1 MGALVE
7 RLCSGNGERD
17 GVLRDRRKGDRAVRR
32 LNLLCRIV
40 ICIIVFAGSV
50 VGQEKKVDRIRV
62 GGGSTSATQMSMWLA
77 KEGNFYE
84 KHGLSVEAI
93 SIPGSSLALQ
103 AMLAG
108 ELPIIQLGG
117 AASIQANLAG
127 ADTVIIATIVK
138 KFLFWIYSRP
148 EIGRMEDLKGKVFGT
163 TRFGTLS
170 DLASRFA
177 LRFYGVDPE
186 RDITMVQTG
195 GPAETV
201 TAILTGKIH
210 AAALSPPATLQA
222 KKAKLKELLD
232 MSKLDAEYH
241 INGVVT
247 TRRYL
252 KSNEDT
258 VRRFMR
264 AYVEG
269 VARGQKDKAFALIAM
284 ARTFRTDDRELLEE
298 SYDLIIKGNL
308 VLPPYPSVP
317 GIASL
322 LRGLEPT
329 NAKAKGAKP
338 EDLPTPCT
346 RNFLRSERRL
356 TRRYA
361 KGGRME
367 IIDADGHVNDIAGQ
381 EEIAKYMPAC

>member
-1 MGALVE
+1 MLGLPVTSKKSMVKRSLAIAAL
-7 RLCSGNGERD
+7 
-17 GVLRDRRKGDRAVRR
+17 GVFVTLIA
-32 LNLLCRIV
+32 
-40 ICIIVFAGSV
+40 AAATA
-50 VGQEKKVDRIRV
+50 QEKKLDKIRI

-117 AASIQANLAG
+117 AASIQANLSG
-127 ADTVIIATIVK
+127 ADTIIIATIVK

-148 EIGRMEDLKGKVFGT
+148 EIGRMEDLKGKIFGT

-177 LRFYGVDPE
+177 LRFYGIDPE

-201 TAILTGKIH
+201 TVIVTGKIH

-222 KKAKLKELLD
+222 KKVKLKELLD

-252 KSNEDT
+252 KTNEDI

-264 AYVEG
+264 AYIEG
-269 VARGQKDKAFALIAM
+269 ATRGQRDKNFALKAM
-284 ARTFRTDDRELLEE
+284 GKTFRTDDRELLEE
-298 SYDLIIKGNL
+298 SYDLIIKPNF
-308 VLPPYPSVP
+308 VIPPHPSLP

-322 LRGLEPT
+322 LRGLEQTQP
-329 NAKAKGAKP
+329 KAKGAKP
-338 EDLPTPCT
+338 ED
-346 RNFLRSERRL
+346 F
-356 TRRYA
+356 A
-361 KGGRME
+361 DGRMVRE
-367 IIDADGHVNDIAGQ
+367 LEQSGFIKSVLA
-381 EEIAKYMPAC
+381 ER

>member
-1 MGALVE
+1 MMQYWFRGFIAVCLVGAFITA
-7 RLCSGNGERD
+7 G
-17 GVLRDRRKGDRAVRR
+17 
-32 LNLLCRIV
+32 
-40 ICIIVFAGSV
+40 FA
-50 VGQEKKVDRIRV
+50 QEKKLERLRI

-77 KEGNFYE
+77 KEGGFYE
-84 KHGLSVEAI
+84 KHGLGVEAI

-117 AASIQANLAG
+117 AASIQANFSG

-138 KFLFWIYSRP
+138 KFLFWIYGQSS
-148 EIGRMEDLKGKVFGT
+148 INRMEDLKGKVFGT

-177 LRFYGVDPE
+177 LRFYGIDPE

-201 TAILTGKIH
+201 AAIATGKIQ

-222 KKAKLKELLD
+222 RKAKLRELLD

-252 KSNEDT
+252 KTNEDT

-264 AYVEG
+264 AYIEG
-269 VARGQKDKAFALIAM
+269 AARGQKDKSFAL
-284 ARTFRTDDRELLEE
+284 RTMGKVFRTDDRELLEE
-298 SYDLIIKGNL
+298 SYDLIIKSNFII
-308 VLPPYPSVP
+308 PPYPSIP

-322 LRGLEPT
+322 IQGLDKT
-329 NAKAKGAKP
+329 NPKAKAAKA
-338 EDLPTPCT
+338 ED
-346 RNFLRSERRL
+346 F
-356 TRRYA
+356 
-361 KGGRME
+361 
-367 IIDADGHVNDIAGQ
+367 ADSRIVRELDQSGFIKAL
-381 EEIAKYMPAC
+381 K

>member
-1 MGALVE
+1 MARRRWQGWLGVGLV
-7 RLCSGNGERD
+7 LAMVAS
-17 GVLRDRRKGDRAVRR
+17 AV
-32 LNLLCRIV
+32 
-40 ICIIVFAGSV
+40 A
-50 VGQEKKVDRIRV
+50 QDKKVDKIRI

-77 KEGNFYE
+77 KEGNLYE

-103 AMLAG
+103 AMLSG

-127 ADTVIIATIVK
+127 ADTAVIATIVK
-138 KFLFWIYSRP
+138 RFLFWIYGQP
-148 EIGRMEDLKGKVFGT
+148 NIARMEDLKGKVFGT

-177 LRFYGVDPE
+177 LRHHGIDPE

-201 TAILTGKIH
+201 AAIAAGKIH

-222 KKAKLKELLD
+222 KKAKLRELLD

-241 INGVVT
+241 VNGVVT
-247 TRRYL
+247 SRRYL
-252 KSNEDT
+252 KTNEDV

-269 VARGQKDKAFALIAM
+269 AVRGQRDKSFAV
-284 ARTFRTDDRELLEE
+284 RTMGKVFRTDDRELLDE
-298 SYDLIIKGNL
+298 SYDMIIKSNL
-308 VLPPYPSVP
+308 VVPPHPSIP

-322 LRGLEPT
+322 LKGLEPS
-329 NAKAKGAKP
+329 NPKAKTSKP
-338 EDLPTPCT
+338 E
-346 RNFLRSERRL
+346 EH
-356 TRRYA
+356 
-361 KGGRME
+361 
-367 IIDADGHVNDIAGQ
+367 ADGKIVRELEQSGFIKSLQ
-381 EEIAKYMPAC
+381 Q

>member
-1 MGALVE
+1 MNKRFFLCGMALVC
-7 RLCSGNGERD
+7 LPFLVNSTG
-17 GVLRDRRKGDRAVRR
+17 A
-32 LNLLCRIV
+32 
-40 ICIIVFAGSV
+40 
-50 VGQEKKVDRIRV
+50 QEKKLEKIRV
-62 GGGSTSATQMSMWLA
+62 GGGSTSATQMTMWLA
-77 KEGNFYE
+77 REGGFYE
-84 KHGLSVEAI
+84 KQGLNVEAI

-127 ADTVIIATIVK
+127 ADTIIIASIVK
-138 KFLFWIYSRP
+138 KFLFWIYSRAD
-148 EIGRMEDLKGKVFGT
+148 IARMEDLKGKVFGT

-177 LRFYGVDPE
+177 LRLYGIDPE

-201 TAILTGKIH
+201 AAIATGKIQ

-222 KKAKLKELLD
+222 KKAKLREILD

-247 TRRYL
+247 TRKYL
-252 KSNEDT
+252 KTNEDT

-264 AYVEG
+264 AYIEG
-269 VARGQKDKAFALIAM
+269 AARGQRDKNFAVKTMSKI
-284 ARTFRTDDRELLEE
+284 FRTDDRELLDE
-298 SYDLIIKGNL
+298 SYDLIIKNNF
-308 VLPPYPSVP
+308 VVPPYPSLP

-322 LRGLEPT
+322 LKGLEAANP
-329 NAKAKGAKP
+329 KAKGSKP
-338 EDLPTPCT
+338 EDHADSRIVRELEQSG
-346 RNFLRSERRL
+346 FV
-356 TRRYA
+356 
-361 KGGRME
+361 KGLS
-367 IIDADGHVNDIAGQ
+367 Q
-381 EEIAKYMPAC
+381 

>member
-1 MGALVE
+1 MLILSIVSMLARAGAQDRKVE
-7 RLCSGNGERD
+7 
-17 GVLRDRRKGDRAVRR
+17 KI
-32 LNLLCRIV
+32 RI
-40 ICIIVFAGSV
+40 
-50 VGQEKKVDRIRV
+50 

-77 KEGNFYE
+77 KEGGFYE

-127 ADTVIIATIVK
+127 ADTIIIASIVK

-148 EIGRMEDLKGKVFGT
+148 DIARMEELKGKVFGT

-177 LRFYGVDPE
+177 LRLYGIDPE

-201 TAILTGKIH
+201 AAMLTGKIH
-210 AAALSPPATLQA
+210 AAALGPPATLQA
-222 KKAKLKELLD
+222 KKAKLREILD

-247 TRRYL
+247 TRKYL
-252 KSNEDT
+252 KTNEDT

-264 AYVEG
+264 AYIEG
-269 VARGQKDKAFALIAM
+269 AARGQRDKNFSLRAM
-284 ARTFRTDDRELLEE
+284 SKVFRTDDRELLDE
-298 SYDLIIKGNL
+298 SYELIIKSNF
-308 VLPPYPSVP
+308 VVPPYPSVP

-322 LRGLEPT
+322 LKGLEQSNP
-329 NAKAKGAKP
+329 KAKGSKP
-338 EDLPTPCT
+338 E
-346 RNFLRSERRL
+346 EH
-356 TRRYA
+356 
-361 KGGRME
+361 
-367 IIDADGHVNDIAGQ
+367 ADGRIVRELDQSGFVKAVLA
-381 EEIAKYMPAC
+381 ER

>member
-1 MGALVE
+1 MKSGLIICAVFALGTLAAAGALSQDK
-7 RLCSGNGERD
+7 RL
-17 GVLRDRRKGDRAVRR
+17 
-32 LNLLCRIV
+32 
-40 ICIIVFAGSV
+40 
-50 VGQEKKVDRIRV
+50 DRIRV

-77 KEGNFYE
+77 KEGGLYD
-84 KHGLSVEAI
+84 KHGLAVEAI

-103 AMLAG
+103 AMLSG

-117 AASIQANLAG
+117 AASIQANLSG

-138 KFLFWIYSRP
+138 KFLFWIYSQP
-148 EIGRMEDLKGKVFGT
+148 TIGRMEDLKGKVFGT

-177 LRFYGVDPE
+177 LRLYGIDPE

-201 TAILTGKIH
+201 AAIATGKIQ

-247 TRRYL
+247 TRRYV
-252 KSNEDT
+252 KTNEDI

-264 AYVEG
+264 AYIE
-269 VARGQKDKAFALIAM
+269 AAHRGQRDKNFAVRAM
-284 ARTFRTDDRELLEE
+284 SRVFRTDDKELLDE
-298 SYDLIIKGNL
+298 SYDMIIKSNF
-308 VLPPYPSVP
+308 VVPPHPSLPGV
-317 GIASL
+317 ASL
-322 LRGLEPT
+322 LKGLEPS
-329 NAKAKGAKP
+329 NPKAKASKP
-338 EDLPTPCT
+338 EDH
-346 RNFLRSERRL
+346 
-356 TRRYA
+356 
-361 KGGRME
+361 
-367 IIDADGHVNDIAGQ
+367 IDARIVREIEQSGFIKSLGQ
-381 EEIAKYMPAC
+381 

>member
-1 MGALVE
+1 MRKIHL
-7 RLCSGNGERD
+7 RCCS
-17 GVLRDRRKGDRAVRR
+17 A
-32 LNLLCRIV
+32 
-40 ICIIVFAGSV
+40 IVFAALFAV
-50 VGQEKKVDRIRV
+50 PVAGQEKKIDRIRV

-186 RDITMVQTG
+186 RDITMVQTC

-222 KKAKLKELLD
+222 KKVKLKELLD

-252 KSNEDT
+252 KTNEDT

-264 AYVEG
+264 AYIEG
-269 VARGQKDKAFALIAM
+269 VARGQKDKAFALKAM
-284 ARTFRTDDRELLEE
+284 GRTFRTDDREVLEE
-298 SYDLIIKGNL
+298 SYDLIIKSNL

-338 EDLPTPCT
+338 EDFADSRIVRELDQSG
-346 RNFLRSERRL
+346 FVKSVLAER
-356 TRRYA
+356 
-361 KGGRME
+361 
-367 IIDADGHVNDIAGQ
+367 
-381 EEIAKYMPAC
+381 

>member
-1 MGALVE
+1 MAGIG
-7 RLCSGNGERD
+7 LCI
-17 GVLRDRRKGDRAVRR
+17 VVAV
-32 LNLLCRIV
+32 V
-40 ICIIVFAGSV
+40 HVASA
-50 VGQEKKVDRIRV
+50 QDKKVERIRV
-62 GGGSTSATQMSMWLA
+62 GGGSTSATQMSMWFA
-77 KEGNFYE
+77 KEGNLYE

-127 ADTVIIATIVK
+127 ADTIIIATIVK
-138 KFLFWIYSRP
+138 KFLFWIYGRP
-148 EIGRMEDLKGKVFGT
+148 DISRMEDLKGKVFGT

-177 LRFYGVDPE
+177 LRFYGIDPE

-201 TAILTGKIH
+201 TAILSGKIQ

-252 KSNEDT
+252 KTNEDT

-264 AYVEG
+264 AYIEG
-269 VARGQKDKAFALIAM
+269 AARAQKDKTFALRAM
-284 ARTFRTDDRELLEE
+284 GRTFRTDDRELLEE
-298 SYDLIIKGNL
+298 SYDMIIKSNF
-308 VLPPYPSVP
+308 VIPPYPSVP

-322 LRGLEPT
+322 LKGLEQT
-329 NAKAKGAKP
+329 NPKAKTAKP
-338 EDLPTPCT
+338 EDFADSRIVRELDQSGFVKGVTI
-346 RNFLRSERRL
+346 ER
-356 TRRYA
+356 
-361 KGGRME
+361 
-367 IIDADGHVNDIAGQ
+367 
-381 EEIAKYMPAC
+381 

>member
-1 MGALVE
+1 MRMTNSLCWIAMISLVTFAATVDGQERKVE
-7 RLCSGNGERD
+7 RL
-17 GVLRDRRKGDRAVRR
+17 
-32 LNLLCRIV
+32 
-40 ICIIVFAGSV
+40 
-50 VGQEKKVDRIRV
+50 RV

-77 KEGNFYE
+77 KEGNLYE

-117 AASIQANLAG
+117 AASIQANLSG

-148 EIGRMEDLKGKVFGT
+148 EIGRMEDLRGKVFGT

-177 LRFYGVDPE
+177 LRLHGIDPE

-201 TAILTGKIH
+201 VAILTGKIH

-252 KSNEDT
+252 KTNEDT

-264 AYVEG
+264 AYIEG
-269 VARGQKDKAFALIAM
+269 VARGQKDKAFALKAM
-284 ARTFRTDDRELLEE
+284 GRTFRTDDRELLEE
-298 SYDLIIKGNL
+298 SYDLIIKSNL

-322 LRGLEPT
+322 MRGLEPT
-329 NAKAKGAKP
+329 NPKAKGAKP
-338 EDLPTPCT
+338 ED
-346 RNFLRSERRL
+346 F
-356 TRRYA
+356 
-361 KGGRME
+361 
-367 IIDADGHVNDIAGQ
+367 ADSRIVKDLDQSGFVKALQ
-381 EEIAKYMPAC
+381 

>member
-1 MGALVE
+1 VRMTNSLCWIAMVCLATFAASVDGQERKVE
-7 RLCSGNGERD
+7 RL
-17 GVLRDRRKGDRAVRR
+17 
-32 LNLLCRIV
+32 
-40 ICIIVFAGSV
+40 
-50 VGQEKKVDRIRV
+50 RV

-77 KEGNFYE
+77 KEGNLYE

-117 AASIQANLAG
+117 AASIQANLSG

-148 EIGRMEDLKGKVFGT
+148 EIGRMEDLRGKVFGT

-177 LRFYGVDPE
+177 LRLHGIDPE

-201 TAILTGKIH
+201 VAILTGKIH

-252 KSNEDT
+252 KTNEDT

-269 VARGQKDKAFALIAM
+269 VARGQKDKAFALKAM
-284 ARTFRTDDRELLEE
+284 GRTFRTNDRELLEE
-298 SYDLIIKGNL
+298 SYDLIIKSNL

-322 LRGLEPT
+322 MRGLEPT
-329 NAKAKGAKP
+329 NPKAKGAKP
-338 EDLPTPCT
+338 ED
-346 RNFLRSERRL
+346 F
-356 TRRYA
+356 
-361 KGGRME
+361 
-367 IIDADGHVNDIAGQ
+367 ADSRIVKDLDQSGFVKALQ
-381 EEIAKYMPAC
+381 

>member
-1 MGALVE
+1 MMQRLAILVLLFFATALIE
-7 RLCSGNGERD
+7 
-17 GVLRDRRKGDRAVRR
+17 APQ
-32 LNLLCRIV
+32 
-40 ICIIVFAGSV
+40 A
-50 VGQEKKVDRIRV
+50 QEKRPERIRI

-77 KEGNFYE
+77 KEGGLYE
-84 KHGLSVEAI
+84 KHGLAVEAI

-117 AASIQANLAG
+117 AASIQANLSG

-138 KFLFWIYSRP
+138 KFLFWIYSRS
-148 EIGRMEDLKGKVFGT
+148 EIARMEDLKGKVFGT

-177 LRFYGVDPE
+177 LRLYGIDPE

-201 TAILTGKIH
+201 AAIATGKVH
-210 AAALSPPATLQA
+210 AAALSPPATLQG
-222 KKAKLKELLD
+222 KKAKLRELLD

-247 TRRYL
+247 TRKYL
-252 KSNEDT
+252 KTNEDM

-264 AYVEG
+264 AYIEG
-269 VARGQKDKAFALIAM
+269 AARGQRDKNFAV
-284 ARTFRTDDRELLEE
+284 RTMSKVFRTDDRELLDE
-298 SYDLIIKGNL
+298 SYDLIIKSNF
-308 VLPPYPSVP
+308 VLPPHPSVP

-322 LRGLEPT
+322 LKGLEPS
-329 NAKAKGAKP
+329 NPKAKASRP
-338 EDLPTPCT
+338 EDH
-346 RNFLRSERRL
+346 
-356 TRRYA
+356 A
-361 KGGRME
+361 DGRMVRE
-367 IIDADGHVNDIAGQ
+367 LEQSGFIKSIQ
-381 EEIAKYMPAC
+381 Q

>member
-1 MGALVE
+1 MI
-7 RLCSGNGERD
+7 
-17 GVLRDRRKGDRAVRR
+17 RAVIAYGIVAAWIFTATGAEAQDKK
-32 LNLLCRIV
+32 LDKIRI
-40 ICIIVFAGSV
+40 
-50 VGQEKKVDRIRV
+50 
-62 GGGSTSATQMSMWLA
+62 GGGSTSATQMAMWLA
-77 KEGNFYE
+77 KEGGFYE

-127 ADTVIIATIVK
+127 ADTIIIASIVK
-138 KFLFWIYSRP
+138 KFLFWIYSRA
-148 EIGRMEDLKGKVFGT
+148 EITRMEDLKGKIFGT

-177 LRFYGVDPE
+177 LRLYGIDPE

-201 TAILTGKIH
+201 VAIATGKIQ

-222 KKAKLKELLD
+222 KKAKLNELLD

-247 TRRYL
+247 TRKYL
-252 KSNEDT
+252 KTHEDI

-264 AYVEG
+264 AYIEG
-269 VARGQKDKAFALIAM
+269 AVRGQRDKSFSLRAM
-284 ARTFRTDDRELLEE
+284 GKVFRTDDRELLDE
-298 SYDLIIKGNL
+298 SYESIIKNNF
-308 VLPPYPSVP
+308 VVPPYPSVP

-322 LRGLEPT
+322 LKGLEQT
-329 NAKAKGAKP
+329 NPKARVAKP
-338 EDLPTPCT
+338 EDHADSRIVRELEQSG
-346 RNFLRSERRL
+346 FVKSLLAER
-356 TRRYA
+356 
-361 KGGRME
+361 
-367 IIDADGHVNDIAGQ
+367 
-381 EEIAKYMPAC
+381 

>member
-1 MGALVE
+1 MKQSALVFC
-7 RLCSGNGERD
+7 LSLAFSASN
-17 GVLRDRRKGDRAVRR
+17 
-32 LNLLCRIV
+32 
-40 ICIIVFAGSV
+40 VFYSLA
-50 VGQEKKVDRIRV
+50 QEKRLDKIRI

-77 KEGNFYE
+77 KEGGFYE
-84 KHGLSVEAI
+84 KHGLGVEAI

-127 ADTVIIATIVK
+127 ADTIIIASIVK
-138 KFLFWIYSRP
+138 KFLFWIYSRADL
-148 EIGRMEDLKGKVFGT
+148 GRMEELKGKVFGT

-177 LRFYGVDPE
+177 LRLYGIDPE
-186 RDITMVQTG
+186 RDIVMVQTG

-201 TAILTGKIH
+201 AAILTGKIH

-222 KKAKLKELLD
+222 KKAKLRELLD

-247 TRRYL
+247 TRRYF
-252 KSNEDT
+252 KTNEDT

-264 AYVEG
+264 AYIEG
-269 VARGQKDKAFALIAM
+269 AARGQRDKSFAVKTM
-284 ARTFRTDDRELLEE
+284 AKIFRSEDRELLDE
-298 SYDLIIKGNL
+298 SYDLIIKPNF
-308 VLPPYPSVP
+308 VVPPYPSVP

-322 LRGLEPT
+322 LKGLEPT
-329 NAKAKGAKP
+329 NPKAKGSRP
-338 EDLPTPCT
+338 EDH
-346 RNFLRSERRL
+346 
-356 TRRYA
+356 A
-361 KGGRME
+361 
-367 IIDADGHVNDIAGQ
+367 DARVVRELEQSGFIKTLQ
-381 EEIAKYMPAC
+381 Q

>member
-1 MGALVE
+1 MVKRNLAIAAL
-7 RLCSGNGERD
+7 
-17 GVLRDRRKGDRAVRR
+17 GV
-32 LNLLCRIV
+32 IV
-40 ICIIVFAGSV
+40 TLIAPAATA
-50 VGQEKKVDRIRV
+50 QDKKLDKIRV

-84 KHGLSVEAI
+84 KYGLSVEAI

-148 EIGRMEDLKGKVFGT
+148 EIGRMEDLKGKIFGT

-177 LRFYGVDPE
+177 LRFYGIDPE

-201 TAILTGKIH
+201 TAIVTGKIH

-222 KKAKLKELLD
+222 KKVKLKELLD

-247 TRRYL
+247 TKRYL

-264 AYVEG
+264 AYIEG
-269 VARGQKDKAFALIAM
+269 AARGQKDKAFALKAM
-284 ARTFRTDDRELLEE
+284 GKTFRTDDRELLEE
-298 SYDLIIKGNL
+298 SYDLIIKSNF
-308 VLPPYPSVP
+308 VIPPHPSP
-317 GIASL
+317 AGIASL
-322 LRGLEPT
+322 LRGLEQT
-329 NAKAKGAKP
+329 NPKAKGAKP
-338 EDLPTPCT
+338 ED
-346 RNFLRSERRL
+346 F
-356 TRRYA
+356 
-361 KGGRME
+361 
-367 IIDADGHVNDIAGQ
+367 ADGRIVRELEQSGFVKSVLA
-381 EEIAKYMPAC
+381 ER

>member
-1 MGALVE
+1 VSIGLRNVRFTRGIKGMGKRS
-7 RLCSGNGERD
+7 RLI
-17 GVLRDRRKGDRAVRR
+17 A
-32 LNLLCRIV
+32 
-40 ICIIVFAGSV
+40 AV
-50 VGQEKKVDRIRV
+50 VGLTTVISAGVTAQDKRLDKIRI

-84 KHGLSVEAI
+84 KHGLTVEAI

-117 AASIQANLAG
+117 AASIQANLSG

-138 KFLFWIYSRP
+138 RFLFWIYSRP
-148 EIGRMEDLKGKVFGT
+148 EIGRMEELKGKIFGT

-177 LRFYGVDPE
+177 LRLYGIDPE
-186 RDITMVQTG
+186 RDMTMVQTG

-201 TAILTGKIH
+201 TAIATGKIH

-222 KKAKLKELLD
+222 KKVKLKELLD

-252 KSNEDT
+252 KTNEDT

-269 VARGQKDKAFALIAM
+269 AARGQRDKNFALKAM
-284 ARTFRTDDRELLEE
+284 GKTFRTDDRELLEE
-298 SYDLIIKGNL
+298 SYDLIIKPNF
-308 VLPPYPSVP
+308 VIPPHPSLP

-322 LRGLEPT
+322 LRGLEQTQP
-329 NAKAKGAKP
+329 KAKGAKP
-338 EDLPTPCT
+338 EDFADSRIVRELEQSG
-346 RNFLRSERRL
+346 FIKAVLAER
-356 TRRYA
+356 
-361 KGGRME
+361 
-367 IIDADGHVNDIAGQ
+367 
-381 EEIAKYMPAC
+381 